1 MYSSLIQNSELAT
14 WVVIPLLIFIAR
26 ICDVTFG
33 TIRIIFISRGKKILA
48 PILGFL
54 EVFIWLLAIGQIF
67 QNLNNTVCYFAYT
80 GGFAMGNYVG
90 IYIENKLAL
99 GMLVVRIITGKDSS
113 KLVEKLK
120 ANGFGVTSINGE
132 GITVQSNSFLL

>member
-1 MYSSLIQNSELAT
+1 
-14 WVVIPLLIFIAR
+14 
-26 ICDVTFG
+26 
-33 TIRIIFISRGKKILA
+33 
-48 PILGFL
+48 
-54 EVFIWLLAIGQIF
+54 
-67 QNLNNTVCYFAYT
+67 
-80 GGFAMGNYVG
+80 MGNYVG

-132 GITVQSNSFLL
+132 GITGSVKLIFTLIKRKERQNVLSLIQENNPKAFYSIEDVCMAHEGIFPAKPVRNKHYLFWLRRSRKGK